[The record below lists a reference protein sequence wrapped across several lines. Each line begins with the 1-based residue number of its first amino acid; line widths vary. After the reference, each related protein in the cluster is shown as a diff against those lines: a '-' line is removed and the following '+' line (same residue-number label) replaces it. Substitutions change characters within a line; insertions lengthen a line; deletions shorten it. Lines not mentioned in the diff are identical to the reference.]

1 MQRRNFLKS
10 AAAAVLSAPFAL
22 AAVAPKRRAL
32 KKGYILAALRGE
44 DVQKLTL
51 QEKFRL
57 LAGSGFD
64 GLELM
69 SAMNVREV
77 LAARDATGFPIHSL
91 VISTGWS
98 RPLTDSDPQVRQAG
112 LEGLQQG
119 LREAKAYGAS
129 TVLLVPGVV
138 TKNVSYA
145 DALVRCAEGV
155 KKAVPLAESLGVI
168 IALENVWNDF
178 LLSPL
183 EAASFVDSFNSP
195 MVRWYFDVGNVVT
208 TGWPEHWIHTL
219 GPRITKVHVKEY
231 SRTLRDEKGPSAGFR
246 VDLLQGDCDWPTV
259 MKAFDDIG
267 YSGWITAEQ
276 YRPPGLETGAW
287 LQQLA
292 GKLDAIIAS

>member
-1 MQRRNFLKS
+1 MHRRIFLKS
-10 AAAAVLSAPFAL
+10 TAAAMLSAPFAL
-22 AAVAPKRRAL
+22 RAVPPKRRPL

-44 DVQKLTL
+44 DVQRLTL
-51 QEKFRL
+51 EEKFRL
-57 LAGSGFD
+57 LASSGFD
-64 GLELM
+64 GLEVM

-91 VISTGWS
+91 VIATGWS
-98 RPLTDSDPQVRQAG
+98 RPLTDPDPHVRQAG

-119 LREAKAYGAS
+119 LREAHAYGAS

-145 DALVRCAEGV
+145 EALVRCAEGV
-155 KKAVPLAESLGVI
+155 KKALPLAESLGVI
-168 IALENVWNDF
+168 IALENVWNNF

-183 EAASFVDSFNSP
+183 EAARFVDGFGSP

-208 TGWPEHWIHTL
+208 TGWPEHWIRTL
-219 GPRITKVHVKEY
+219 GSRITKVHVKEY
-231 SRTLRDEKGPSAGFR
+231 SRTLRDQKGPNAGFQ

-259 MKAFDDIG
+259 MKAFDGIG

-292 GKLDAIIAS
+292 GKLDAILAS